1 MQNPSQKPAQ
11 GSGFR
16 LDGRTILIILL
27 VIGVIFILTR
37 ANQGSAPAE
46 PTATPIPPTV
56 VQQDPVA
63 AGGVELGELVAST
76 AVDRDS
82 CPTEPTSRFDSD
94 DTIYIA
100 TEESFIPAGT
110 TAYVR
115 LYLGNE
121 AVEDTDEI
129 TADSDMTTCVFFVFE
144 NDEGFEEGDYEAELF
159 INGNSAG
166 SVSFTV
172 R

>member
-1 MQNPSQKPAQ
+1 MQNPSQKPA
-11 GSGFR
+11 SRPGFR

-27 VIGVIFILTR
+27 VVGVIFILTR
-37 ANQGSAPAE
+37 PNQTNAPAE
-46 PTATPIPPTV
+46 PTATTVPPV
-56 VQQDPVA
+56 AQQDPIT

-76 AVDRDS
+76 AIDRDS

-110 TAYVR
+110 TAFVR
-115 LYLGNE
+115 LYRGNE
-121 AVEDTDEI
+121 TLEDADEI
-129 TADSDMTTCVFFVFE
+129 SAESDMTTCVFFVFE
-144 NDEGFEEGDYEAELF
+144 NDEGFEDGDYEAELF